1 MNKVTLSVAAIA
13 ALAPAYVQAEDL
25 TQEQK
30 DALIAAKKAAIDEI
44 RIQLN
49 AAANRIEVNCPDV
62 KEEGLLEL
70 SKITAVM
77 NKIYDDESILYLTD
91 AEKNKFTSGITGA
104 EDKANQAQAPYNAKA
119 ELEAAYKTLKN
130 SYARVLD
137 EAKLTSKYPLT
148 SAAKVEALQAIGVEA
163 IGTKIAAYDP
173 KETTIL
179 DEKAGV

>member
-49 AAANRIEVNCPDV
+49 AAANRIEVNWPDV

-70 SKITAVM
+70 SKITTEM
-77 NKIYDDESILYLTD
+77 NKIYDDDSILYLTD
-91 AEKNKFTSGITGA
+91 AEKNDFTSGITGA

-119 ELEAAYKTLKN
+119 ELEAAYETLKN
-130 SYARVLD
+130 SYAGVLA
-137 EAKLTSKYPLT
+137 EAKRTSK
-148 SAAKVEALQAIGVEA
+148 
-163 IGTKIAAYDP
+163 
-173 KETTIL
+173 
-179 DEKAGV
+179 